1 MRIEHILDS
10 EIKAKLGVL
19 SQGKGKVH
27 PKKKNV
33 SRAKNERLSERD
45 IKELMGVNRDT
56 YKRVNG
62 KIRRK

>member
-10 EIKAKLGVL
+10 DAKAKLGVL

-27 PKKKNV
+27 PEKKNV
-33 SRAKNERLSERD
+33 SRAKYERLSEQD
-45 IKELMGVNRDT
+45 IKELMGVNRQT
-56 YKRVNG
+56 YRRVNG

>member
-10 EIKAKLGVL
+10 DTKAKLGVL
-19 SQGKGKVH
+19 SQDKGKVH

-33 SRAKNERLSERD
+33 SRAKYERLSEQD
-45 IKELMGVNRDT
+45 IKELMGVNRQT
-56 YKRVNG
+56 YRRVNG